1 MEEGFISLVLE
12 VYNNEAPIRFFLNI
26 MGGLFAIGLLG
37 ALNIWGKSNFLNNL
51 SSSVPQFLISV
62 GILGTFYGI
71 FLGLI
76 NFNAAQLDAS
86 ILNLIDGL
94 KLSFITS
101 IMGIGSAIVLRIVRQ
116 VVPKKQEEKE
126 EVTAEDIHYQLTELI
141 NAINS
146 DSDTS
151 LGSQIQKMRLETND
165 NLNNLNKSF
174 TEFVEKMA
182 ENNTKSLIEAIEQV
196 MRDFNTKINEQIGDN
211 FKRLNEGVEKLVVW
225 QDNYKNQMAEMIE
238 QFTTASKGIETAK
251 DNLVQIADKM
261 ENLPKAAEDMK
272 TLIETTQAQINDLG
286 DKMSAFVEMKDKATN
301 VMPDIEK
308 KLSEMSDNVSTLVTQ
323 MVTNLNTSSE
333 NLQENVQKQLQDM
346 QTSSN
351 TFNDF
356 LKEAI
361 RESTDNLNGQIKK
374 LDEAMQEELSR
385 VMKLMSD
392 RLVSLSNKFVE
403 DYTPLTERLKQIVNI
418 SRSSGSKTNNTNK

>member
-1 MEEGFISLVLE
+1 MEQGFFNLLLE
-12 VYNNEAPIRFFLNI
+12 VFNEEAPIRFFLI
-26 MGGLFAIGLLG
+26 VMGLLFIFGLLG
-37 ALNIWGKSNFLNNL
+37 ALNTFKSQVLINF
-51 SSSVPQFLISV
+51 SSSVPQFLISL

-76 NFNAAQLDAS
+76 EFNVTKINES
-86 ILNLIDGL
+86 ILSLIDGL
-94 KLSFITS
+94 KLAFITS
-101 IMGIGSAIVLRIVRQ
+101 IVGIGSAILLRILKQ
-116 VVPKKQEEKE
+116 IVPRKQEEQE
-126 EVTAEDIHYQLTELI
+126 EVTAEDIHFQLTELI
-141 NAINS
+141 KAINS

-151 LGSQIQKMRLETND
+151 LSSQIQKMRLETND

-174 TEFVEKMA
+174 TEFAEKMA
-182 ENNTKSLIEAIEQV
+182 ESNTKSLIEAIEQV
-196 MRDFNTKINEQIGDN
+196 MKDFNTKINEQIGDN

-225 QDNYKNQMAEMIE
+225 QDNYKNQMSEMIE
-238 QFTTASKGIETAK
+238 QFTTASQGIEAAK
-251 DNLVQIADKM
+251 NNLTEIANKM

-272 TLIETTQAQINDLG
+272 TLIETTQTQINDL
-286 DKMSAFVEMKDKATN
+286 DNKMSAFVEMKDKATN

-308 KLSEMSDNVSTLVTQ
+308 KLTEMSENVSNLVTQ
-323 MVTNLNTSSE
+323 MVTNLNASSQ

-346 QTSSN
+346 QLSSN

-361 RESTDNLNGQIKK
+361 KESTDNLNGQIKK
-374 LDEAMQEELSR
+374 LDDAMQEELSR
-385 VMKLMSD
+385 VMKIMSD

-418 SRSSGSKTNNTNK
+418 SKGSNTKPKNKS

>member
-1 MEEGFISLVLE
+1 
-12 VYNNEAPIRFFLNI
+12 
-26 MGGLFAIGLLG
+26 
-37 ALNIWGKSNFLNNL
+37 
-51 SSSVPQFLISV
+51 
-62 GILGTFYGI
+62 
-71 FLGLI
+71 
-76 NFNAAQLDAS
+76 
-86 ILNLIDGL
+86 
-94 KLSFITS
+94 
-101 IMGIGSAIVLRIVRQ
+101 MGIGSAIVLRIVRQ

-174 TEFVEKMA
+174 TEFAEKMA

-238 QFTTASKGIETAK
+238 QFTTASQGIETAK
-251 DNLVQIADKM
+251 DNLAQISDKM

>member
-1 MEEGFISLVLE
+1 MEEGFINLVLE
-12 VYNNEAPIRFFLNI
+12 VYSDEAPIRFFLNI
-26 MGGLFAIGLLG
+26 MGGLFAIGILG

-71 FLGLI
+71 FIGLI
-76 NFNAAQLDAS
+76 EFNAAKINES

-94 KLSFITS
+94 KLAFITS

-174 TEFVEKMA
+174 IEFAEKMA

-196 MRDFNTKINEQIGDN
+196 MKDFNTKINEQIGDN

-225 QDNYKNQMAEMIE
+225 QDNYKNQIAEMIE
-238 QFTTASKGIETAK
+238 QFTTASQGIEIAK
-251 DNLVQIADKM
+251 VNLIQIAEKM
-261 ENLPKAAEDMK
+261 ENLPKAADDMK
-272 TLIETTQAQINDLG
+272 TLIETTQVQINDLG

-308 KLSEMSDNVSTLVTQ
+308 KLSEMSDNVSNLVTQ
-323 MVTNLNTSSE
+323 MVTNLNTSSQ

-346 QTSSN
+346 QISSN

-403 DYTPLTERLKQIVNI
+403 DYTPLTERLKQIINI
-418 SRSSGSKTNNTNK
+418 SRSSSSKSKNGN

>member
-12 VYNNEAPIRFFLNI
+12 VYSDEAPIRFFLNI

-37 ALNIWGKSNFLNNL
+37 ALNVWGKSNFLNNL

-71 FLGLI
+71 FIGLI
-76 NFNAAQLDAS
+76 EFNAAKINES

-94 KLSFITS
+94 KLAFITS

-174 TEFVEKMA
+174 TEFAEKMA

-196 MRDFNTKINEQIGDN
+196 MKDFNTKINEQIGDN

-238 QFTTASKGIETAK
+238 QFTTASQGIETAK
-251 DNLVQIADKM
+251 ENLVQIADKM

-308 KLSEMSDNVSTLVTQ
+308 KLSEMSDNVANLVTQ
-323 MVTNLNTSSE
+323 MVTNLNTSSV

-346 QTSSN
+346 QTASN

-418 SRSSGSKTNNTNK
+418 SRSSSSKPKSGN

>member
-12 VYNNEAPIRFFLNI
+12 VYQDEAPIRFFLNI

-71 FLGLI
+71 FIGLI
-76 NFNAAQLDAS
+76 EFNAAKINES

-94 KLSFITS
+94 KLAFITS

-146 DSDTS
+146 DSDSS

-174 TEFVEKMA
+174 TEFAEKMA

-196 MRDFNTKINEQIGDN
+196 MKDFNTKINEQIGDN

-238 QFTTASKGIETAK
+238 QFTTASQGIETAK
-251 DNLVQIADKM
+251 ENLIQIAEKM
-261 ENLPKAAEDMK
+261 ENLPKAANDMK
-272 TLIETTQAQINDLG
+272 TLIETTQVQINDLG

-308 KLSEMSDNVSTLVTQ
+308 KLSEMSDNVSNLVTQ

-361 RESTDNLNGQIKK
+361 KESTDNLNGQIKK

-418 SRSSGSKTNNTNK
+418 SRSSSSKPKSDS

>member
-12 VYNNEAPIRFFLNI
+12 VYRDEAPIRFFLNI

-71 FLGLI
+71 FIGLI
-76 NFNAAQLDAS
+76 EFNAAKINES

-94 KLSFITS
+94 KLAFITS

-174 TEFVEKMA
+174 TEFAEKMA

-196 MRDFNTKINEQIGDN
+196 MKDFNTKINEQIGDN

-238 QFTTASKGIETAK
+238 QFTTASQGIETAK
-251 DNLVQIADKM
+251 ENLIQIAEKM
-261 ENLPKAAEDMK
+261 ENLPKAADDMK
-272 TLIETTQAQINDLG
+272 TLIETTQVQINDLG

-308 KLSEMSDNVSTLVTQ
+308 KLSEMSDNVSNLVTQ

-374 LDEAMQEELSR
+374 LDEAMQEGLSR

-418 SRSSGSKTNNTNK
+418 SRSSSSKPKSGN

>member
-1 MEEGFISLVLE
+1 MEDGFFNLLINVFNE
-12 VYNNEAPIRFFLNI
+12 EAPIRFFLTI
-26 MGGLFAIGLLG
+26 MAILFALG
-37 ALNIWGKSNFLNNL
+37 FVGSINLFKSSVLINF
-51 SSSVPQFLISV
+51 SSSVPQFLISL

-76 NFNAAQLDAS
+76 EFNASKINES

-94 KLSFITS
+94 KLAFITS
-101 IMGIGSAIVLRIVRQ
+101 IVGIGSAIILRVIRQ
-116 VVPKKQEEKE
+116 ALPKQQEEQE
-126 EVTAEDIHYQLTELI
+126 EITAEDIHFQLTQLI

-151 LGSQIQKMRLETND
+151 LGSQIQKMRSETND
-165 NLNNLNKSF
+165 NLKNLNKSF
-174 TEFVEKMA
+174 TEFAEKMA
-182 ENNTKSLIEAIEQV
+182 ENNTKSLIDAIEQV
-196 MRDFNTKINEQIGDN
+196 MKDFNTKINEQIGDN
-211 FKRLNEGVEKLVVW
+211 FKRLNEGVEKLVIW

-238 QFTTASKGIETAK
+238 QFTMASKGIEVAK
-251 DNLVQIADKM
+251 DNLSNIAEKM
-261 ENLPKAAEDMK
+261 ENLPKAAEDMR
-272 TLIETTQAQINDLG
+272 TLISTTQDQINDL
-286 DKMSAFVEMKDKATN
+286 DNKMSAFVEMKEKATN

-308 KLSEMSDNVSTLVTQ
+308 KLGEMSDNVSNLVTQ
-323 MVTNLNTSSE
+323 MVTNLNTSSN
-333 NLQENVQKQLQDM
+333 NLQENVQKQLEDM
-346 QTSSN
+346 KLSSN

-361 RESTDNLNGQIKK
+361 QESTDNLNGQIKK

-403 DYTPLTERLKQIVNI
+403 DYTPLTERLKQIVNLA
-418 SRSSGSKTNNTNK
+418 RSSGNKPKDGN

>member
-1 MEEGFISLVLE
+1 MEQGFFNLLLE
-12 VYNNEAPIRFFLNI
+12 VFNEEAPIRFFLI
-26 MGGLFAIGLLG
+26 VMGLLFIVGLLG
-37 ALNIWGKSNFLNNL
+37 ALNTFKSQVLINF
-51 SSSVPQFLISV
+51 SSSVPQFLISL

-76 NFNAAQLDAS
+76 EFNVTKINES
-86 ILNLIDGL
+86 ILSLIDGL
-94 KLSFITS
+94 KLAFITS
-101 IMGIGSAIVLRIVRQ
+101 IVGIGSAILLRILKQ
-116 VVPKKQEEKE
+116 IVPRKQDEQE
-126 EVTAEDIHYQLTELI
+126 EVTAEDIHFQLTELI
-141 NAINS
+141 KAINS

-151 LGSQIQKMRLETND
+151 LSSQIQKMRLETND

-174 TEFVEKMA
+174 TEFAEKMA
-182 ENNTKSLIEAIEQV
+182 ESNTKSLIEAIEQV
-196 MRDFNTKINEQIGDN
+196 MKDFNTKINEQIGDN

-225 QDNYKNQMAEMIE
+225 QDNYKNQMSEMIE
-238 QFTTASKGIETAK
+238 QFTTASQGIEAAK
-251 DNLVQIADKM
+251 NNLTEIANKM

-272 TLIETTQAQINDLG
+272 TLIETTQTQINDL
-286 DKMSAFVEMKDKATN
+286 DNKMSAFVEMKDKATN

-308 KLSEMSDNVSTLVTQ
+308 KLTEMSDNVSNLVTQ
-323 MVTNLNTSSE
+323 MVTNLNASSQ

-346 QTSSN
+346 QVSSN

-361 RESTDNLNGQIKK
+361 KESTDNLNGQIKK
-374 LDEAMQEELSR
+374 LDDAMQEELSR
-385 VMKLMSD
+385 VMKIMSD

-418 SRSSGSKTNNTNK
+418 SKGSNTKPKNKS

>member
-12 VYNNEAPIRFFLNI
+12 VYRDEAPIRFFLNI

-37 ALNIWGKSNFLNNL
+37 ALNIWGKSNFLDNL
-51 SSSVPQFLISV
+51 SSSVPQFLISI

-71 FLGLI
+71 FIGLI
-76 NFNAAQLDAS
+76 EFNAAKINES

-94 KLSFITS
+94 KLAFITS

-174 TEFVEKMA
+174 TEFAEKMA

-196 MRDFNTKINEQIGDN
+196 MKDFNTKINEQIGDN

-238 QFTTASKGIETAK
+238 QFTTASQGIETAK
-251 DNLVQIADKM
+251 ENLIQIAEKM
-261 ENLPKAAEDMK
+261 ENLPKAADDMK
-272 TLIETTQAQINDLG
+272 TLIETTQVQINDLG

-308 KLSEMSDNVSTLVTQ
+308 KLSEMSDNVSNLVTQ

-333 NLQENVQKQLQDM
+333 NLQENVQKQIQDM

-418 SRSSGSKTNNTNK
+418 SRSSSSKPKSDN

>member
-12 VYNNEAPIRFFLNI
+12 VYGDEAPIRFFLNI
-26 MGGLFAIGLLG
+26 MGGLFAIGFLG

-51 SSSVPQFLISV
+51 SSSVPQFLISI

-71 FLGLI
+71 FIGLI
-76 NFNAAQLDAS
+76 EFNAAKINES

-94 KLSFITS
+94 KLAFITS

-174 TEFVEKMA
+174 TEFAEKMA

-196 MRDFNTKINEQIGDN
+196 MKDFNTKINEQIGDN

-238 QFTTASKGIETAK
+238 QFTTASQGIETAK
-251 DNLVQIADKM
+251 ENLVQIADKM

-308 KLSEMSDNVSTLVTQ
+308 KLSEMSDNVANLVTQ
-323 MVTNLNTSSE
+323 MVTNLNTSSV

-346 QTSSN
+346 QTASN

-418 SRSSGSKTNNTNK
+418 SRNSSSKPKSGN

>member
-1 MEEGFISLVLE
+1 MEQGFFNLLLE
-12 VYNNEAPIRFFLNI
+12 VFNEEAPIRFFLI
-26 MGGLFAIGLLG
+26 VMGLLFIFGLLG
-37 ALNIWGKSNFLNNL
+37 ALNTFKSQVLINF
-51 SSSVPQFLISV
+51 SSSVPQFLISL

-76 NFNAAQLDAS
+76 EFNVTKINES
-86 ILNLIDGL
+86 ILSLIDGL
-94 KLSFITS
+94 KLAFITS
-101 IMGIGSAIVLRIVRQ
+101 IVGIGSAILLRILKQ
-116 VVPKKQEEKE
+116 IVPRKQEEQE
-126 EVTAEDIHYQLTELI
+126 EVTAEDIHFQLTELI
-141 NAINS
+141 KAINS

-151 LGSQIQKMRLETND
+151 LSSQIQKMRLETND

-174 TEFVEKMA
+174 TEFAEKMA
-182 ENNTKSLIEAIEQV
+182 ESNTKSLIEAIEQV
-196 MRDFNTKINEQIGDN
+196 MKDFNTKINEQIGDN

-225 QDNYKNQMAEMIE
+225 QDNYKNQMSEMIE
-238 QFTTASKGIETAK
+238 QFTTASQGIEAAK
-251 DNLVQIADKM
+251 NNLTEIANKM

-272 TLIETTQAQINDLG
+272 TLIETTQTQINDL
-286 DKMSAFVEMKDKATN
+286 DNKMSAFVEMKDKATN

-308 KLSEMSDNVSTLVTQ
+308 KLTEMSDNVSNLVTQ
-323 MVTNLNTSSE
+323 MVTNLNASSQ

-346 QTSSN
+346 QLSSN

-361 RESTDNLNGQIKK
+361 KESTDNLNGQIKK
-374 LDEAMQEELSR
+374 LDDAMQEELSR
-385 VMKLMSD
+385 VMKIMSD

-418 SRSSGSKTNNTNK
+418 SKGSNTKPKNKS

>member
-12 VYNNEAPIRFFLNI
+12 VYGDEAPIRFFLNI

-51 SSSVPQFLISV
+51 SSSVPQFLISI

-71 FLGLI
+71 FIGLI
-76 NFNAAQLDAS
+76 EFNAAKINES

-94 KLSFITS
+94 KLAFITS

-174 TEFVEKMA
+174 TEFAEKMA

-196 MRDFNTKINEQIGDN
+196 MKDFNTKINEQIGDN

-238 QFTTASKGIETAK
+238 QFTTASQGIETAK
-251 DNLVQIADKM
+251 ENLVQIADKM

-308 KLSEMSDNVSTLVTQ
+308 KLSEMSDNVANLVTQ
-323 MVTNLNTSSE
+323 MVTNLNTSSV

-346 QTSSN
+346 QTASN

-418 SRSSGSKTNNTNK
+418 SRNSSSKPKSGN

>member
-1 MEEGFISLVLE
+1 MAI
-12 VYNNEAPIRFFLNI
+12 
-26 MGGLFAIGLLG
+26 LFALG
-37 ALNIWGKSNFLNNL
+37 FLGSINLFKSSVLINF
-51 SSSVPQFLISV
+51 SSSVPQFLISL

-76 NFNAAQLDAS
+76 EFNASKINES

-94 KLSFITS
+94 KLAFITS
-101 IMGIGSAIVLRIVRQ
+101 IVGIGSAIILRVIRQ
-116 VVPKKQEEKE
+116 ALPKQQEEQE
-126 EVTAEDIHYQLTELI
+126 EITAEDIHFQLTQLI

-151 LGSQIQKMRLETND
+151 LGSQIQKMRSETND
-165 NLNNLNKSF
+165 NLKNLNKSF
-174 TEFVEKMA
+174 TEFAEKMA
-182 ENNTKSLIEAIEQV
+182 ENNTKSLIDAIEQV
-196 MRDFNTKINEQIGDN
+196 MKDFNTKINEQIGDN
-211 FKRLNEGVEKLVVW
+211 FKRLNEGVEKLVIW

-238 QFTTASKGIETAK
+238 QFTMASKGIEVAK
-251 DNLVQIADKM
+251 DNLSNIAEKM
-261 ENLPKAAEDMK
+261 ENLPKAAEDMR
-272 TLIETTQAQINDLG
+272 TLISTTQDQINDL
-286 DKMSAFVEMKDKATN
+286 DNKMSAFVEMKEKATN

-308 KLSEMSDNVSTLVTQ
+308 KLGEMSDNVSNLVTQ
-323 MVTNLNTSSE
+323 MVTNLNTSSN
-333 NLQENVQKQLQDM
+333 NLQENVQKQLEDM
-346 QTSSN
+346 KLSSN

-361 RESTDNLNGQIKK
+361 QESTDNLNGQIKK

-403 DYTPLTERLKQIVNI
+403 DYTPLTERLKQIVNLAK
-418 SRSSGSKTNNTNK
+418 SSGNKPKDGN

>member
-1 MEEGFISLVLE
+1 MEGGFINLVIE
-12 VYNNEAPIRFFLNI
+12 VYQDEAPIRFFLNI
-26 MGGLFAIGLLG
+26 MGGLFTIGLLG
-37 ALNIWGKSNFLNNL
+37 AFNVWGKTNFLNNL

-71 FLGLI
+71 FIGLI
-76 NFNAAQLDAS
+76 EFNAAKINES

-94 KLSFITS
+94 KLAFITS

-126 EVTAEDIHYQLTELI
+126 EVTAEDIHYQLLELI

-151 LGSQIQKMRLETND
+151 LSSQIQKMRLETND

-174 TEFVEKMA
+174 TEFTEKMT

-196 MRDFNTKINEQIGDN
+196 MKDFNTKINEQIGDN

-238 QFTTASKGIETAK
+238 HFTTASKGIETAK
-251 DNLVQIADKM
+251 NNLAEIADKM

-272 TLIETTQAQINDLG
+272 ILIETTQIQINDLG
-286 DKMSAFVEMKDKATN
+286 DKMSAFVEMKEKATN

-308 KLSEMSDNVSTLVTQ
+308 KISEMSDNVSNLVTQ

-333 NLQENVQKQLQDM
+333 KLQENVQKQLQDM

-385 VMKLMSD
+385 AMKLMSD

-418 SRSSGSKTNNTNK
+418 SRSSSSKPKSDN

>member
-12 VYNNEAPIRFFLNI
+12 VYGDEAPIRFFLNI

-51 SSSVPQFLISV
+51 SSSVPQFLISI

-71 FLGLI
+71 FIGLI
-76 NFNAAQLDAS
+76 EFNAAKINES

-94 KLSFITS
+94 KLAFITS

-151 LGSQIQKMRLETND
+151 LGSQIQKMSLETND

-174 TEFVEKMA
+174 TEFAEKMA

-196 MRDFNTKINEQIGDN
+196 MKDFNTKINEQIGDN

-238 QFTTASKGIETAK
+238 QFTTASQGIETAK
-251 DNLVQIADKM
+251 ENLVQIADKM

-308 KLSEMSDNVSTLVTQ
+308 KLSEMSDNVANLVTQ
-323 MVTNLNTSSE
+323 MVTNLNTSSV

-346 QTSSN
+346 QTASN

-418 SRSSGSKTNNTNK
+418 SRNSSSKPKSGN

>member
-1 MEEGFISLVLE
+1 M
-12 VYNNEAPIRFFLNI
+12 
-26 MGGLFAIGLLG
+26 
-37 ALNIWGKSNFLNNL
+37 
-51 SSSVPQFLISV
+51 
-62 GILGTFYGI
+62 
-71 FLGLI
+71 
-76 NFNAAQLDAS
+76 
-86 ILNLIDGL
+86 
-94 KLSFITS
+94 
-101 IMGIGSAIVLRIVRQ
+101 
-116 VVPKKQEEKE
+116 
-126 EVTAEDIHYQLTELI
+126 TELI

-151 LGSQIQKMRLETND
+151 LSSQIQKMRLETND
-165 NLNNLNKSF
+165 NLNDLKKSF
-174 TEFVEKMA
+174 TEFAEKMA

-196 MRDFNTKINEQIGDN
+196 MKDFNTKINEQIGDN

-238 QFTTASKGIETAK
+238 QFTIASKGIETAK
-251 DNLVQIADKM
+251 NNLVEIADKM

-272 TLIETTQAQINDLG
+272 TLIETTQTQINDLG
-286 DKMSAFVEMKDKATN
+286 DKMSAFVEMKEKATN

-308 KLSEMSDNVSTLVTQ
+308 KISEMSDNVSNLVTQ

-333 NLQENVQKQLQDM
+333 KLQENVQKQLQDM

-418 SRSSGSKTNNTNK
+418 SRSTSSKPKSDN

>member
-1 MEEGFISLVLE
+1 MEDGFFNLLINVFNE
-12 VYNNEAPIRFFLNI
+12 EAPIRFFLTI
-26 MGGLFAIGLLG
+26 MAILFALG
-37 ALNIWGKSNFLNNL
+37 FLGSINLFKSSVLINF
-51 SSSVPQFLISV
+51 SSSVPQFLISL

-76 NFNAAQLDAS
+76 EFNASKINES

-94 KLSFITS
+94 KLAFITS
-101 IMGIGSAIVLRIVRQ
+101 IVGIGSAIILRVIRQ
-116 VVPKKQEEKE
+116 ALPKQQEEQE
-126 EVTAEDIHYQLTELI
+126 EITAEDIHFQLTQLI

-151 LGSQIQKMRLETND
+151 LGSQIQKMRSETND
-165 NLNNLNKSF
+165 NLKNLNKSF
-174 TEFVEKMA
+174 TEFAEKMA
-182 ENNTKSLIEAIEQV
+182 ENNTKSLIDAIEQV
-196 MRDFNTKINEQIGDN
+196 MKDFNTKINEQIGDN
-211 FKRLNEGVEKLVVW
+211 FKRLNEGVEKLVIW

-238 QFTTASKGIETAK
+238 QFTMASKGIEVAK
-251 DNLVQIADKM
+251 DNLSNIAEKM
-261 ENLPKAAEDMK
+261 ENLPKAAEDMR
-272 TLIETTQAQINDLG
+272 TLISTTQDQINDL
-286 DKMSAFVEMKDKATN
+286 DNKMSAFVEMKEKATN

-308 KLSEMSDNVSTLVTQ
+308 KLGEMSDNVSNLVTQ
-323 MVTNLNTSSE
+323 MVTNLNTSSN
-333 NLQENVQKQLQDM
+333 NLQENVQKQLEDM
-346 QTSSN
+346 KLSSN

-361 RESTDNLNGQIKK
+361 QESTDNLNGQIKK

-403 DYTPLTERLKQIVNI
+403 DYTPLTERLKQIVNLAK
-418 SRSSGSKTNNTNK
+418 SSGNKPKDGN

>member
-12 VYNNEAPIRFFLNI
+12 VYVDEAPIRFFLNI

-51 SSSVPQFLISV
+51 SSSVPQFLISI

-71 FLGLI
+71 FIGLI
-76 NFNAAQLDAS
+76 EFNAAKINES

-94 KLSFITS
+94 KLAFITS

-174 TEFVEKMA
+174 TEFAEKMA

-196 MRDFNTKINEQIGDN
+196 MKDFNTKINEQIGDN

-238 QFTTASKGIETAK
+238 QFTIASKGIETAK
-251 DNLVQIADKM
+251 NNLVEIADKM

-286 DKMSAFVEMKDKATN
+286 DKMSAFVEMKEKATN

-308 KLSEMSDNVSTLVTQ
+308 KISEMSDNVSNLVTQ

-333 NLQENVQKQLQDM
+333 KLQENVQKQLQDM

-418 SRSSGSKTNNTNK
+418 SRSTSSKPKSDN

>member
-12 VYNNEAPIRFFLNI
+12 VYSDEAPIRFFLNI

-71 FLGLI
+71 FIGLI
-76 NFNAAQLDAS
+76 EFNAAKINES

-94 KLSFITS
+94 KLAFITS

-174 TEFVEKMA
+174 TEFAEKMA

-196 MRDFNTKINEQIGDN
+196 MKDFNTKINEQIGDN

-238 QFTTASKGIETAK
+238 QFTTASQGIETAK
-251 DNLVQIADKM
+251 DNLAQISDKM

-308 KLSEMSDNVSTLVTQ
+308 KLSEMSDNVANLVTQ

-346 QTSSN
+346 QTASN

-418 SRSSGSKTNNTNK
+418 SRSSSSKPKSGN

>member
-1 MEEGFISLVLE
+1 MEDGFFNLLINVFNE
-12 VYNNEAPIRFFLNI
+12 EAPIRFFLTI
-26 MGGLFAIGLLG
+26 MAILFALG
-37 ALNIWGKSNFLNNL
+37 FLGSINLFKSSVLINF
-51 SSSVPQFLISV
+51 SSSVPQFLISL

-76 NFNAAQLDAS
+76 EFNASKINES

-94 KLSFITS
+94 KLAFITS
-101 IMGIGSAIVLRIVRQ
+101 IVGIGSAIILRVIRQ
-116 VVPKKQEEKE
+116 ALPKQQEEQE
-126 EVTAEDIHYQLTELI
+126 EITAEDIHFQLTQLI

-151 LGSQIQKMRLETND
+151 LGSQIQKMRSETND
-165 NLNNLNKSF
+165 NLKNLNKSF
-174 TEFVEKMA
+174 TEFAEKMA
-182 ENNTKSLIEAIEQV
+182 ENNTKSLIDAIEQV
-196 MRDFNTKINEQIGDN
+196 MKDFNTKINEQIGDN
-211 FKRLNEGVEKLVVW
+211 FKRLNEGVEKLVIW

-238 QFTTASKGIETAK
+238 QFTMASKGIEVAK
-251 DNLVQIADKM
+251 DNLSNIAEKM
-261 ENLPKAAEDMK
+261 ENLPKAAEDMR
-272 TLIETTQAQINDLG
+272 TLISTTQDQINDL
-286 DKMSAFVEMKDKATN
+286 DNKMSAFVEMKEKATN

-308 KLSEMSDNVSTLVTQ
+308 KLGEMSDNVSNLVTQ
-323 MVTNLNTSSE
+323 MVTNLNTSSN
-333 NLQENVQKQLQDM
+333 NLQENVQKQLEDM
-346 QTSSN
+346 KLSSN

-361 RESTDNLNGQIKK
+361 QESTDNLNGQIKK

-403 DYTPLTERLKQIVNI
+403 DYTPLTERLKQIVNLA
-418 SRSSGSKTNNTNK
+418 RSSGNKPKDGN